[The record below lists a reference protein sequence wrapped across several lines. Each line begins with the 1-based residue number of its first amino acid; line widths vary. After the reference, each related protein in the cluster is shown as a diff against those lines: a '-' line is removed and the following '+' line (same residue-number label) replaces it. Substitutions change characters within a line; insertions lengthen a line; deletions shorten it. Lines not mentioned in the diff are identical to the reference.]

1 MGKIKLIIFIFIFII
16 IFCFVGVFFVQA
28 DTEIEGEEDILEV
41 QNNITNSINVYG
53 YTFDNPNV
61 IINPYGENY
70 NSALIIFETD
80 EYVSLKVN
88 VNNIDTFNSR
98 ETNKHYIGVYNL
110 LTGSNYINLS
120 YGKNSKKIEIVIEEE
135 NNPSILENGIL
146 LSNNHLLIPTDK
158 YIDNDIYTGIREVDA
173 LGKIYYE
180 YLINDGYKNIAC
192 EIDDER
198 LAVLGDNLIILD
210 RQNGDILSSFDI
222 SDYSYDWIGM
232 DYVDEKI
239 VLYSSEKNIS
249 INIEGDISD
258 TLGSYN
264 KKYLKGD
271 INYKN
276 IEAIRFFKEK
286 ETKKSNESIWLLNYS
301 DEMKNEIDIQKEF
314 NRIII
319 SSEDIN
325 GCNTYLVLEKLL
337 DKRVYQLCDKINY
350 IYTYDFDGKYSV
362 YFKID
367 NEVYKTDKYL
377 EF

>member
-1 MGKIKLIIFIFIFII
+1 MGKIKLIIFVFIFII

-41 QNNITNSINVYG
+41 QNNITNNINVYG

-88 VNNIDTFNSR
+88 VNNIDIFNSR

-110 LTGSNYINLS
+110 LTGNNYINLS

-135 NNPSILENGIL
+135 NNTSILENGIL

-198 LAVLGDNLIILD
+198 LAVLSDNLIILD

-222 SDYSYDWIGM
+222 SDYNYDWIGM
-232 DYVDEKI
+232 EYIDEKI

-276 IEAIRFFKEK
+276 IEAIRFYKEK

-314 NRIII
+314 NRLII

-325 GCNTYLVLEKLL
+325 DCNTYLVLDKLL

-362 YFKID
+362 YFKIG

>member
-1 MGKIKLIIFIFIFII
+1 MGKIKLIIFVFIFII

-70 NSALIIFETD
+70 NSALIVFETD

-88 VNNIDTFNSR
+88 VNNIDIFNSR

-110 LTGSNYINLS
+110 LTGNNYINLS

-135 NNPSILENGIL
+135 NNTSILENGIL

-198 LAVLGDNLIILD
+198 LAVLSDNLIILD

-222 SDYSYDWIGM
+222 SDYNYDWIGM
-232 DYVDEKI
+232 EYIDEKI

-276 IEAIRFFKEK
+276 IEAIRFYKEK

-314 NRIII
+314 NRLII

-325 GCNTYLVLEKLL
+325 DCNTYLVLDKLL

-362 YFKID
+362 YFKIG

>member
-1 MGKIKLIIFIFIFII
+1 M
-16 IFCFVGVFFVQA
+16 
-28 DTEIEGEEDILEV
+28 
-41 QNNITNSINVYG
+41 
-53 YTFDNPNV
+53 
-61 IINPYGENY
+61 
-70 NSALIIFETD
+70 
-80 EYVSLKVN
+80 
-88 VNNIDTFNSR
+88 
-98 ETNKHYIGVYNL
+98 
-110 LTGSNYINLS
+110 
-120 YGKNSKKIEIVIEEE
+120 
-135 NNPSILENGIL
+135 
-146 LSNNHLLIPTDK
+146 
-158 YIDNDIYTGIREVDA
+158 
-173 LGKIYYE
+173 
-180 YLINDGYKNIAC
+180 INDGYKNIAC

-198 LAVLGDNLIILD
+198 LAVLSDNLIILD

-222 SDYSYDWIGM
+222 SDYNYDWIGM
-232 DYVDEKI
+232 EYIDEKI

-276 IEAIRFFKEK
+276 IEAIRFYKEK

-314 NRIII
+314 NRLII

-325 GCNTYLVLEKLL
+325 DCNTYLVLDKLL

-362 YFKID
+362 YFKIG